1 MLKADVVAIG
11 IIFGHT
17 GHALFVLN
25 LLHTLDAHLAGEHRG
40 HVGKHG
46 ADGVIYTGGGD
57 EEHQKRDQR
66 QIAAAHQRYPRE
78 DGGGDTQLQEG
89 LCRRDYG
96 ACEQLA
102 PDGVLLRL
110 VQPAVQVGDIPRLL
124 VARLDLR
131 RALQHLLHGVG
142 GRAAG
147 DKPLRYMPLFHA
159 PGEIDHQQRRGHHP
173 QKSQRHPPVV
183 KQHACGNQRRGEER
197 AVHGGVKVGECLFQR
212 LRIPHDGGSQVGQVT
227 VSEEGQRELAQ
238 HLRQPDAAVGTLP
251 VGGFV

>member
-1 MLKADVVAIG
+1 M
-11 IIFGHT
+11 
-17 GHALFVLN
+17 
-25 LLHTLDAHLAGEHRG
+25 R
-40 HVGKHG
+40 
-46 ADGVIYTGGGD
+46 
-57 EEHQKRDQR
+57 
-66 QIAAAHQRYPRE
+66 
-78 DGGGDTQLQEG
+78 
-89 LCRRDYG
+89 RRDHG

-147 DKPLRYMPLFHA
+147 DEALLYMPLFHA
-159 PGEIDHQQRRGHHP
+159 PGEIDHQQRRRHHP

-183 KQHACGNQRRGEER
+183 KQHACGNQRRGDER
-197 AVHGGVKVGECLFQR
+197 AVHGGVKVGEGLFQR
-212 LRIPHDGGSQVGQVT
+212 LRIPHDGGGQVGQIP
-227 VSEEGQRELAQ
+227 VSEKGQRELAQ
-238 HLRQPDAAVGTLP
+238 HLGQPDAAVGTLP